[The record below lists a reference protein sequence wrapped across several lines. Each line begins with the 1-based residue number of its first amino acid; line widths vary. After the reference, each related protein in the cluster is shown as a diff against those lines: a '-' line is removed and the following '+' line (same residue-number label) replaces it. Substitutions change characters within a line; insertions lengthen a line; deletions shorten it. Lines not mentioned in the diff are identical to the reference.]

1 MIKRFAAMLLAAIVC
16 LALAGCQSG
25 SAPDKDAPA
34 DSTALPAAQE
44 APENETKTL
53 PEAEPE
59 TETQP
64 EAEAQTEAQPETEAP
79 DSAARYA
86 AYQFVL
92 QQIAFEH
99 VYPDGTDVG
108 FDGYDG
114 FIEDNFFALLDLTGD
129 GADELIV
136 QFVTAPMAGNAET
149 VYTYNEADDTV
160 EPLLTLFPAVTY
172 YENGLVKADL
182 SHNHGLAGDDYWPYE
197 LYRYQADT
205 GTYELIAAVD
215 MWSRS
220 VSDVGQNGEAYPEDI
235 DTENAGTVFIVTQND
250 VSETMSQSD
259 FVAWLSAL
267 LDNAAVIEPPYQS
280 LSEANIAALC
290 G

>member
-1 MIKRFAAMLLAAIVC
+1 MMIKRFGAMLIAVIVC

-25 SAPDKDAPA
+25 SSPDKDALA
-34 DSTALPAAQE
+34 DSTALPAAQD
-44 APENETKTL
+44 APETEPETQ
-53 PEAEPE
+53 PETE

-64 EAEAQTEAQPETEAP
+64 ETEVSDA
-79 DSAARYA
+79 AARYA

-114 FIEDNFFALLDLTGD
+114 FIEDNSFALLDLTGD

-149 VYTYNEADDTV
+149 VYAYNAADDTV
-160 EPLLTLFPAVTY
+160 EPLLSLFPSVTY
-172 YENGLVKADL
+172 YDNGLVKADL
-182 SHNHGLAGDDYWPYE
+182 SHNHGLAGDDYWPYD
-197 LYRYQADT
+197 LYRYLVDT
-205 GTYELIAAVD
+205 GAYELIASVD

-220 VSDVGQNGEAYPEDI
+220 VSAVGQNGEAYPEDI
-235 DTENAGTVFIVTQND
+235 DTENAGTVFIVTQNG
-250 VSETMSQSD
+250 VSETMGQSD
-259 FVAWLSAL
+259 FAAWLSVL
-267 LDNAAVIEPPYQS
+267 LENAAVIEPPYQS

-290 G
+290 S

>member
-1 MIKRFAAMLLAAIVC
+1 MMIKRFAAMLLAAIVC

-44 APENETKTL
+44 APENETKTQ
-53 PEAEPE
+53 PEAEP
-59 TETQP
+59 
-64 EAEAQTEAQPETEAP
+64 EAQTEAQPETEAP

-149 VYTYNEADDTV
+149 VYAYNEADDTV

-182 SHNHGLAGDDYWPYE
+182 SHSHGLAGDDYWPYE

-205 GTYELIAAVD
+205 GAYELIAAVD

-267 LDNAAVIEPPYQS
+267 LDNAAVIEPPYQP